1 MTVLLAT
8 IAVLCGIPLGI
19 VIGIVLGFQ
28 LGRPQPQMPDDDY
41 PTGV

>member
-1 MTVLLAT
+1 MTVMLAA
-8 IAVLCGIPLGI
+8 ISLLCGIPLGI

-28 LGRPQPQMPDDDY
+28 LGRPQPQTPDDDY

>member
-1 MTVLLAT
+1 MTVMLAA
-8 IAVLCGIPLGI
+8 ISLLCGIPLGI

-28 LGRPQPQMPDDDY
+28 LGRPQPRTPDDDY